1 MCLSWLVVFHVL
13 SIRPYLVEDG
23 VDPVFFPK
31 ERFRAT
37 LGVVLYAIARVAG
50 CLRPPDPT
58 SSSRTRTLSL
68 SV

>member
-23 VDPVFFPK
+23 VDPGFFPK

-50 CLRPPDPT
+50 CLRPPDAT

>member
-50 CLRPPDPT
+50 CLRPPDAT

-68 SV
+68 NV

>member
-50 CLRPPDPT
+50 CLRPPMRLLHHERALYP
-58 SSSRTRTLSL
+58 
-68 SV
+68 